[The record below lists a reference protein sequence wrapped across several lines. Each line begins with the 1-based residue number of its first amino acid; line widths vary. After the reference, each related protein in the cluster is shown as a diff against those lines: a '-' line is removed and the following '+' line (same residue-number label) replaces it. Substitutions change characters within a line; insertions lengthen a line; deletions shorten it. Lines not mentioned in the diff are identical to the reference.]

1 MYEDYLETFVFKTAK
16 TIAMKLFGKIRKS
29 RREDEQKESEA
40 EPTPS
45 APSEQTP
52 PATSEPSTSATSS
65 EPSTSAAAD
74 SKDDDSKDEDKQLV
88 ESNQDQPSEKEDE
101 ETEKMLEDAM
111 SKQREEKLKRD
122 KELAIARVE
131 YDAISEGLS
140 EINFH
145 LPLFFLLLMMAMLG
159 APSTVTW
166 AKNYHFSRVLTPDPM
181 LVPAVCVLAALGII
195 WQMPTPRNL

>member
-29 RREDEQKESEA
+29 RRDDEPKEPEA
-40 EPTPS
+40 EPTP
-45 APSEQTP
+45 AP
-52 PATSEPSTSATSS
+52 S

-88 ESNQDQPSEKEDE
+88 ESNEDPPREKEDE

-111 SKQREEKLKRD
+111 TKQREEKLKRE
-122 KELAIARVE
+122 KELAIARIE

-145 LPLFFLLLMMAMLG
+145 LPLFFLLLLLAMLG

-166 AKNYHFSRVLTPDPM
+166 AKNYHYSRVLTPDPM